1 MPHDDLHRH
10 GPLDALTGHTRTSI
24 SLRALGLAVLLT
36 LGFAGVEFFAA
47 LMSGSIALMADAGH
61 MVTDATSLF
70 LALVAQIIA
79 LRPPSDKSSYG
90 HGRIEALA
98 AFVNSV
104 AMLGIVAWIS
114 IEAIQRFSAPREI
127 AGQMVMIVAAIGLGI
142 NVLVAWVLSKDQDSL
157 NTKAALIHVL
167 GDLLGS
173 VAALASGLVIYLTGW
188 TPIDPL
194 LSLFVCVLILRST
207 LNLLKTS
214 AGILLEHVP
223 ESVDFRRVAD
233 DLKAMPGI
241 CAVHNLHIWEISPG
255 HIALTAHLEIS
266 EIGQWATTLQRIQD
280 MLRRDHGIDHATV
293 QPEPTSLQTPAQT
306 HSPQTDQDLAK
317 P

>member
-1 MPHDDLHRH
+1 MSHDDLHRH
-10 GPLDALTGHTRTSI
+10 GPHDALTGHTRTSI
-24 SLRALGLAVLLT
+24 SLRALGFAVLLT
-36 LGFAGVEFFAA
+36 LGFAAVEFFAA

-79 LRPPSDKSSYG
+79 LRPPSEKSSYG

-98 AFVNSV
+98 AFVNSL

-127 AGQMVMIVAAIGLGI
+127 AGQMVMIVAAIGLGV
-142 NVLVAWVLSKDQDSL
+142 NVLVAWVLSKDQESL

-214 AGILLEHVP
+214 AGMLLEHVP
-223 ESVDFRRVAD
+223 DSVDFRRVAD

-255 HIALTAHLEIS
+255 HIALTAHLEVTEMHRWA
-266 EIGQWATTLQRIQD
+266 EILQRIQD
-280 MLRRDHGIDHATV
+280 MLRRDHGIDHATL
-293 QPEPTSLQTPAQT
+293 QPELTSLQTPFQT
-306 HSPQTDQDLAK
+306 HSPPADQGSAT

>member
-70 LALVAQIIA
+70 LALVAQIVA

-306 HSPQTDQDLAK
+306 HSPQADQDLAK

>member
-306 HSPQTDQDLAK
+306 HSPQADQDLAK

>member
-70 LALVAQIIA
+70 LALVAQIVA

-127 AGQMVMIVAAIGLGI
+127 TGQMVMIVAAIGLGI

-306 HSPQTDQDLAK
+306 HSPQADQDLAK

>member
-1 MPHDDLHRH
+1 MSHDDLHRH

-293 QPEPTSLQTPAQT
+293 QPEPTSLQMPAQT
-306 HSPQTDQDLAK
+306 HSPQADQDLAK

>member
-127 AGQMVMIVAAIGLGI
+127 TGQMVMIVAAIGLGI

-306 HSPQTDQDLAK
+306 HSPQADQDLAK

>member
-1 MPHDDLHRH
+1 MSHDDLHRH

-79 LRPPSDKSSYG
+79 LRPPSEKSSYG

-98 AFVNSV
+98 AFVNSL

-127 AGQMVMIVAAIGLGI
+127 AGQMVMIVAAIGLGV
-142 NVLVAWVLSKDQDSL
+142 NVLVAWVLSKDQESL

-214 AGILLEHVP
+214 AGMLLEHVP
-223 ESVDFRRVAD
+223 DSVDFRRVAD
-233 DLKAMPGI
+233 ELKAMPGI

-266 EIGQWATTLQRIQD
+266 EISQWAATLERIQD
-280 MLRRDHGIDHATV
+280 MLRRDHGIDHATL

-306 HSPQTDQDLAK
+306 HSPQADQDLAT